1 MTVATPS
8 TSPGPGSPLDALA
21 SLFTPRS
28 LSLELGVLLKFLN
41 LGLMGCTQ
49 AISGPFDEGEQ
60 LSRRRLSSL
69 SGTLSLSSPAGENS
83 GIGRL
88 PDYPHP

>member
-1 MTVATPS
+1 MVASPS
-8 TSPGPGSPLDALA
+8 PSPGTGSLLDALA
-21 SLFTPRS
+21 SPLTPRS
-28 LSLELGVLLKFLN
+28 LSLELGMLLKFLN

-83 GIGRL
+83 GIGSL

>member
-8 TSPGPGSPLDALA
+8 TSPGTGSSLDALA

-49 AISGPFDEGEQ
+49 AASGPFVKGEQ
-60 LSRRRLSSL
+60 LL
-69 SGTLSLSSPAGENS
+69 
-83 GIGRL
+83 
-88 PDYPHP
+88 